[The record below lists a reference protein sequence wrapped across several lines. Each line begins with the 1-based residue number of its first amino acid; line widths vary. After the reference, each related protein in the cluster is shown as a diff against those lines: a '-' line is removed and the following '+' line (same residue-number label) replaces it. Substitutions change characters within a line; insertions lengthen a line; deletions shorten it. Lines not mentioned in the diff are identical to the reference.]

1 MLPLIPRL
9 ERGSTDGRRP
19 RGTFGLPAFRLI
31 PSFSSKGDPV
41 VRFRSVLVVSAA
53 LAAAFACSPPPEEPA
68 ATGGRGGRGPAAG
81 EYLRFEDVSGE
92 AAWGRVEGR
101 GSGGAPRR
109 PVGGR
114 SADRTAGSPR
124 RSPPARTRRARQ
136 GDRHRA
142 QLRLAS
148 RGPRARRLSR
158 GFRQVADEH
167 RGPRRPHR
175 NDRGR
180 RECATTKANWCWSW
194 RGRRRIV
201 SAAEAQDFIF
211 GVTAGQRCQRTRL
224 AERRSPVVP
233 RQGVRHL
240 RTHRPR

>member
-1 MLPLIPRL
+1 MARSGGTRRRGRPLSAPAPARRRTGHLRDRGPESPARVPVRLRIGGGEVLPLIPRL

-68 ATGGRGGRGPAAG
+68 APAAVAVADQPAG

-92 AAWGRVEGR
+92 AAWGRVEGEEVVVLHA
-101 GSGGAPRR
+101 APW
-109 PVGGR
+109 GGR

-148 RGPRARRLSR
+148 RGPRARRPIP
-158 GFRQVADEH
+158 GFSPSCRRAS
-167 RGPRRPHR
+167 RRP
-175 NDRGR
+175 
-180 RECATTKANWCWSW
+180 ATPSK
-194 RGRRRIV
+194 
-201 SAAEAQDFIF
+201 
-211 GVTAGQRCQRTRL
+211 
-224 AERRSPVVP
+224 
-233 RQGVRHL
+233 
-240 RTHRPR
+240 